1 LYNIASYCSRTW
13 SRPRGIRR
21 CTAAF
26 ACVNCQQ
33 IKRRFHNPDESKQTV
48 MSNHPTARANQRS
61 ETRFHRKL
69 ALSRWAVWFERVWP
83 RLWLFF
89 GVAATFL
96 LVTLTGLWIA
106 IEEPAHW
113 AGLAI
118 FGVAALATLIYAFL
132 AEFPSREEGIRY
144 LEHHSGVAHR
154 PASTFEDTL
163 SGVPEDSVTGGIW
176 KAHKERLRARLD
188 NLEVAVPHADM
199 PKRDPMAL
207 RALGVAVVLLTYALV
222 GDNAYDRL
230 QSAFR
235 FASLSPAAG
244 ARLDAWVTPPQYTA
258 RPPILLADGRTKPGE
273 PKPAENTKPDVVQIP
288 DKSTVIVRIGG
299 AEKAK
304 FHLELTDPND
314 NVIKTIEGVKPE
326 GTDGSIIELRTALD
340 PRITGARLKTGK
352 QQLARWAFN
361 IIPDYAPTVEMTKKL
376 EKTRRGAM
384 KLHYRMED
392 DYGIASA
399 EAQLER
405 MPLHAG
411 DPKTSWARK
420 DILKGPRP
428 PLTRPPRITL
438 RIPPRRAKKPETWS
452 FHDLGSH
459 PWAGLPVRM
468 TLVARDHAGNVGK
481 SKPKEITLPERLF
494 FNPFA
499 KAVIEQRRKLVFDP
513 RYRPVVLKA
522 LAALTIAPERFIKD
536 KAVYLG
542 LRSVLHRLRRSKSR
556 TTIASVIEQLWHV
569 ALRIENGGGLSAA
582 EQRLRELQEK
592 LAKALERGASN
603 KEISELMK
611 QLRQALN
618 EFLKQLQQQAQQNP
632 QQQRNSNQFMR
643 PRDLDQM
650 LRQLEQMA
658 KQGSKQQAQEMLS
671 QLRDLLDRLQSGRMA
686 RGQQQQNGRGQ
697 QMMQMLNQF
706 GDLIGKQQRLMDD
719 THGSRRQQGQQ
730 QGQQQGRQGQGQ
742 QQGRNGR
749 DGRGQQQ
756 GQGQLSP
763 GALGQRQSQL
773 GQRLDKLRRGLQRF
787 GMQSPSQLDG
797 AQRSME
803 NAERALRE
811 GNLGEATREQSKA
824 LEQLRQGT
832 RSMAE
837 RMMRQMPSR
846 FGRAQDAPLDPLGR
860 PQRTEGPDLGTS
872 VKLPDEID
880 AQAAREILNEL
891 RRRLGERYRPELEL
905 EYLERLLRR
914 F

>member
-1 LYNIASYCSRTW
+1 
-13 SRPRGIRR
+13 
-21 CTAAF
+21 
-26 ACVNCQQ
+26 
-33 IKRRFHNPDESKQTV
+33 
-48 MSNHPTARANQRS
+48 MSDNPTARDNQRS
-61 ETRFHRKL
+61 EARFRRKL
-69 ALSRWAVWFERVWP
+69 TLSRWAVWFERVWP
-83 RLWLFF
+83 RLWIFF
-89 GVAATFL
+89 GVGAAFL
-96 LVTLTGLWIA
+96 LVTLAGLWIA
-106 IEEPAHW
+106 IQEPAHW
-113 AGLAI
+113 AGLAL
-118 FGVAALATLIYAFL
+118 FGLAALATLIYAFM
-132 AEFPSREEGIRY
+132 AAFPSPEEGIRY
-144 LEHHSGVAHR
+144 LERHSGVAHR

-163 SGVPEDSVTGGIW
+163 SGVSEDSVTGAIW

-188 NLEVAVPHADM
+188 GLEVAVPHTDM

-207 RALGVAVVLLTYALV
+207 RTLGVGIVVLTLALV

-244 ARLDAWVTPPQYTA
+244 ARLDAWITPPQYTA

-273 PKPAENTKPDVVQIP
+273 QISSANNKPNAVQIP

-299 AEKAK
+299 AENAK
-304 FHLELTDPND
+304 FQLELIDPND
-314 NVIKTIEGVKPE
+314 NVIETVEGVKPD
-326 GTDGSIIELRTALD
+326 GTSGSIIELRTVLN

-361 IIPDYAPTVEMTKKL
+361 IIPDYAPTVKMTKTL

-392 DYGIASA
+392 DHGIAFA
-399 EAQLER
+399 EAVLER

-428 PLTRPPRITL
+428 PLTRPPKITL

-468 TLVARDHAGNVGK
+468 TLVARDHAGNIGK

-513 RYRPVVLKA
+513 RYHPIVLKA

-556 TTIASVIEQLWHV
+556 ATIASAIEQLWHV

-582 EQRLRELQEK
+582 ERRLRELQEK

-611 QLRQALN
+611 QLRQAMN
-618 EFLKQLQQQAQQNP
+618 EFLRQLQRQALQNP
-632 QQQRNSNQFMR
+632 QQQQGQQNRNQFMR

-650 LRQLEQMA
+650 LKQLEQMA

-706 GDLIGKQQRLMDD
+706 GDLIGKQQRLMDE

-730 QGQQQGRQGQGQ
+730 QGQRRQNGQRGQQGRQGQRGQGQQGQGQ
-742 QQGRNGR
+742 QQGQNGGE
-749 DGRGQQQ
+749 GRGQQQ
-756 GQGQLSP
+756 GQPSP
-763 GALGQRQSQL
+763 DALGQRQSQL

-811 GNLGEATREQSKA
+811 GNLAEATREQSRA

-837 RMMRQMPSR
+837 RMMQQMPSR
-846 FGRAQDAPLDPLGR
+846 FGRAQNAPLDPLGR

-905 EYLERLLRR
+905 QYLERLLRR

>member
-1 LYNIASYCSRTW
+1 MQNSSRNSW
-13 SRPRGIRR
+13 QSARR
-21 CTAAF
+21 A
-26 ACVNCQQ
+26 QDLSD
-33 IKRRFHNPDESKQTV
+33 RRF
-48 MSNHPTARANQRS
+48 R
-61 ETRFHRKL
+61 RKI
-69 ALSRWAVWFERVWP
+69 ALSRWAVWFERTWP
-83 RLWLFF
+83 RFWALI
-89 GVAATFL
+89 GVAATFV
-96 LVTLTGLWIA
+96 LVSLAGLWTMIP
-106 IEEPAHW
+106 EPAHW
-113 AGLAI
+113 AGLGL
-118 FGVAALATLIYAFL
+118 FGVAALAALVYALRAPFTTHDE
-132 AEFPSREEGIRY
+132 AIRY

-154 PASTFEDTL
+154 PASAYEDTL
-163 SGVPEDSVTGGIW
+163 TGVPHDSATAALW

-188 NLEVAVPHADM
+188 GLEVAVPHADM
-199 PKRDPMAL
+199 PKRDPMAF
-207 RALGVAVVLLTYALV
+207 RVLGIGIVAMMLALV

-258 RPPILLADGRTKPGE
+258 RPPILLADGRTKPGTSQA
-273 PKPAENTKPDVVQIP
+273 AEGAAAPEAVQVPDQ
-288 DKSTVIVRIGG
+288 STVIVRIGG

-304 FHLELTDPND
+304 FKLELTDPNGA
-314 NVIKTIEGVKPE
+314 VIETI
-326 GTDGSIIELRTALD
+326 DGSKPDGGDGTIIEVRSTLD
-340 PRITGARLKTGK
+340 TRITGARLMTGE
-352 QQLARWAFN
+352 QQLARWAFTV
-361 IIPDYAPTVEMTKKL
+361 IPDYAPTIAMTKPL

-384 KLHYRMED
+384 KLHYKMQD

-399 EAQLER
+399 EAVLER
-405 MPLHAG
+405 LPLDPG

-452 FHDLGSH
+452 FHDIGSH

-481 SKPKEITLPERLF
+481 SETKDITLPERLF

-513 RYRPVVLKA
+513 RYRPVVLTA
-522 LAALTIAPERFIKD
+522 LAALTIAPDQYIKD

-542 LRSVLHRLRRSKSR
+542 LRSVYHRLGRSGTRS
-556 TTIASVIEQLWHV
+556 TVAGAIDQLWHI

-582 EQRLRELQEK
+582 EQRLRELQER

-603 KEISELMK
+603 EEISKLMQ

-618 EFLKQLQQQAQQNP
+618 EFLKQLQRQAQQNP
-632 QQQRNSNQFMR
+632 QQQQQRQNPNQFMR
-643 PRDLDQM
+643 PRDLDRM

-686 RGQQQQNGRGQ
+686 RGQQQQNRRGQ

-719 THGSRRQQGQQ
+719 THSSRRQQGQQ
-730 QGQQQGRQGQGQ
+730 RGQQQGQRQGQRQGQQGQQGRQGQRGLRGDGRQQQGQ
-742 QQGRNGR
+742 QQGT
-749 DGRGQQQ
+749 GRGQQF
-756 GQGQLSP
+756 SP
-763 GALGQRQSQL
+763 NALGQRQGEL
-773 GQRLDKLRRGLQRF
+773 GQRLGRLRRGLQQF
-787 GMQSPSQLDG
+787 GMQAPSQLEG

-803 NAERALRE
+803 NAEQALRD
-811 GNLGEATREQSKA
+811 GNLGEATREQSRA
-824 LEQLRQGT
+824 LEQLRQGS

-837 RMMRQMPSR
+837 QMMRQMPSR
-846 FGRAQDAPLDPLGR
+846 FGRAQDSPLDPLGR

-891 RRRLGERYRPELEL
+891 RRRLGERFRPELEL
-905 EYLERLLRR
+905 QYLERLLRR

>member
-1 LYNIASYCSRTW
+1 MPQDPMQLNKS
-13 SRPRGIRR
+13 
-21 CTAAF
+21 
-26 ACVNCQQ
+26 VND
-33 IKRRFHNPDESKQTV
+33 RNDRSAPSK
-48 MSNHPTARANQRS
+48 ADRRS
-61 ETRFHRKL
+61 EARFRRKVSF
-69 ALSRWAVWFERVWP
+69 SRWAVWFENVWP
-83 RLWLFF
+83 RFWALI
-89 GVAATFL
+89 GVVAAFL
-96 LVTLTGLWIA
+96 LVTLAGLWTA
-106 IEEPAHW
+106 IPENAHW
-113 AGLAI
+113 SGLGLFA
-118 FGVAALATLIYAFL
+118 VSALAALVYAL
-132 AEFPSREEGIRY
+132 RVPLPGRDEAIRY
-144 LEHHSGVAHR
+144 LERHSGVEHR
-154 PASTFEDTL
+154 PASAYEDTL
-163 SGVPEDSVTGGIW
+163 SGTPANSETAAIW

-188 NLEVAVPHADM
+188 GLEVAVPHADM

-207 RALGVAVVLLTYALV
+207 RVLGIGVVAMMLALV

-235 FASLSPAAG
+235 FASLTPAAG

-258 RPPILLADGRTKPGE
+258 RPPILLADGSNKPSGTSKAAEDTKPE
-273 PKPAENTKPDVVQIP
+273 TVQVP
-288 DKSTVIVRIGG
+288 DKSTIIVRIGG

-304 FHLELTDPND
+304 FRLELTDPND
-314 NVIKTIEGVKPE
+314 KVIEAIDGTKPE
-326 GTDGSIIELRTALD
+326 GGDGTIIEVRSKLD
-340 PRITGARLKTGK
+340 PRITGARLKTGA

-361 IIPDYAPTVEMTKKL
+361 VIPDYAPTIVMTKPI

-384 KLHYRMED
+384 KLHYKIED

-405 MPLHAG
+405 LPLDPG

-420 DILKGPRP
+420 DVLKGPRP

-452 FHDLGSH
+452 FHDIGSH

-468 TLVARDHAGNVGK
+468 TLVAKDHAGNVGK
-481 SKPKEITLPERLF
+481 SKSREITLPERLF

-513 RYRPVVLKA
+513 RYRPTVRNA
-522 LAALTIAPERFIKD
+522 IQALTIAPDKFIKD

-542 LRSVLHRLRRSKSR
+542 LRSVYHRLGRSKSR
-556 TTIASVIEQLWHV
+556 TTIASAIDQLWHL

-603 KEISELMK
+603 EEISKLMQ
-611 QLRQALN
+611 QLRQAMN
-618 EFLKQLQQQAQQNP
+618 EFLKQLQRQAQQNP
-632 QQQRNSNQFMR
+632 QQQQPGQQNQSQFLR
-643 PRDLDQM
+643 PRDLDRM

-686 RGQQQQNGRGQ
+686 RGQQGQQQQNGRGQ
-697 QMMQMLNQF
+697 RMMQMLNQF

-719 THGSRRQQGQQ
+719 THGSRRQQGQ
-730 QGQQQGRQGQGQ
+730 
-742 QQGRNGR
+742 
-749 DGRGQQQ
+749 RGQQQ
-756 GQGQLSP
+756 GQRGQGQQRQQGRNGQRQGRSGRGRDGRMQGQAQTP
-763 GALGQRQSQL
+763 GALGERQGRL
-773 GQRLDKLRRGLQRF
+773 GQRLDRLRRGLQQF
-787 GMQSPSQLDG
+787 GMQAPSQLDG
-797 AQRSME
+797 ARRSME

-811 GNLGEATREQSKA
+811 GNLGEATREQSRA

-832 RSMAE
+832 QSMAE
-837 RMMRQMPSR
+837 QMMRQMPSR
-846 FGRAQDAPLDPLGR
+846 FGRSQDAPLDPLGR

-891 RRRLGERYRPELEL
+891 RRRLGERFRPELEL
-905 EYLERLLRR
+905 QYLERLLRR

>member
-1 LYNIASYCSRTW
+1 MRDTTPQNNKRSVRS
-13 SRPRGIRR
+13 PR
-21 CTAAF
+21 
-26 ACVNCQQ
+26 N
-33 IKRRFHNPDESKQTV
+33 
-48 MSNHPTARANQRS
+48 RS
-61 ETRFHRKL
+61 EARFRRKV
-69 ALSRWAVWFERVWP
+69 ALSRWAVWFERTWP
-83 RLWLFF
+83 RFWAPI
-89 GVAATFL
+89 GVVAAFV
-96 LVTLTGLWIA
+96 LVSLGGLWTA
-106 IEEPAHW
+106 IPEAAHW
-113 AGLAI
+113 VGIGLFVIAAV
-118 FGVAALATLIYAFL
+118 VALIYAFR
-132 AEFPSREEGIRY
+132 APPATHDEAIRY

-154 PASTFEDTL
+154 PASAYEDTL
-163 SGVPEDSVTGGIW
+163 SGASESSTTAAIW
-176 KAHKERLRARLD
+176 KVHKERLRARLD
-188 NLEVAVPHADM
+188 GLEVAIPHADM

-207 RALGVAVVLLTYALV
+207 RVLGIGIVALTLALI

-258 RPPILLADGRTKPGE
+258 RPPILLADGRTKPGTTQ
-273 PKPAENTKPDVVQIP
+273 AADGTAPDAVQVP

-304 FHLELTDPND
+304 FRLELTDPND
-314 NVIKTIEGVKPE
+314 KVIETIAGEKPDGGD
-326 GTDGSIIELRTALD
+326 GTIIEVRTKLD
-340 PRITGARLKTGK
+340 PRITGARLKTGE

-361 IIPDYAPTVEMTKKL
+361 IIPDYAPTVEMTKPL

-384 KLHYRMED
+384 KLHYKMQD

-399 EAQLER
+399 EAVLER
-405 MPLHAG
+405 LPLDPG
-411 DPKTSWARK
+411 DPKTSWARTEV
-420 DILKGPRP
+420 LKGARP
-428 PLTRPPRITL
+428 PLTRPPKITL

-452 FHDLGSH
+452 FHDIGSH

-481 SKPKEITLPERLF
+481 SKSKEMTLPERLF

-513 RYRPVVLKA
+513 RYRPVVTKA
-522 LAALTIAPERFIKD
+522 LEALTIAPDRFIKD

-542 LRSVLHRLRRSKSR
+542 LRSVYHRLGRSRTR
-556 TTIASVIEQLWHV
+556 TTIAGAIDQLWHI

-603 KEISELMK
+603 EEISKLMK

-618 EFLKQLQQQAQQNP
+618 EFLRQLQRQAQQNP
-632 QQQRNSNQFMR
+632 QQQQGRQNPSQFMR
-643 PRDLDQM
+643 PRDLDRM
-650 LRQLEQMA
+650 LKQLEQMA

-697 QMMQMLNQF
+697 QMMKMLNQF

-730 QGQQQGRQGQGQ
+730 RGQPGQRQGQQGQRGQGQ
-742 QQGRNGR
+742 KGQRG
-749 DGRGQQQ
+749 DGRQQQGQQQ
-756 GQGQLSP
+756 GQGQGQQTP
-763 GALGQRQSQL
+763 GALGQRQGQL
-773 GQRLDKLRRGLQRF
+773 GQRLGRLRRGLQQF
-787 GMQSPSQLDG
+787 GMQSPSQLEG

-803 NAERALRE
+803 NAERALRD
-811 GNLGEATREQSKA
+811 GNLGEATREQSRA

-832 RSMAE
+832 QSMAE
-837 RMMRQMPSR
+837 QMMRQMPSR
-846 FGRAQDAPLDPLGR
+846 FGRAQDSPLDPLGR

-905 EYLERLLRR
+905 QYLERLLRR